1 MNRALRMT
9 AFLGSSL
16 LLSAGPLLAQETGS
30 SPADS
35 TTGWVFRWVN
45 FSIAAA
51 LIVYGFYKAGP
62 YFHDHAED
70 IAEKIAEG
78 ARAREA
84 GEKLKREAEARLA
97 GLDALIAEMRREAR
111 RDADAEAVRLRAL
124 AKEEAHKI
132 EHAAQVEIAAAE
144 RAARYEV
151 KILAARMAGDRAEML
166 LRDGMTPQSESA
178 LFRDF
183 VAELDRSVN

>member
-9 AFLGSSL
+9 ALMGSALFLA
-16 LLSAGPLLAQETGS
+16 AGPALAQEGAS

-35 TTGWVFRWVN
+35 ATGWVFRWVN
-45 FSIAAA
+45 FAVVAA
-51 LIVYGFYKAGP
+51 LIIYGFYKAGP

-78 ARAREA
+78 TRAREA
-84 GEKLKREAEARLA
+84 GEKLMREAEAKLA
-97 GLDALIAEMRREAR
+97 GLDTLIAQMRREAR

-132 EHAAQVEIAAAE
+132 EHAALVEIAAAE

-151 KILAARMAGDRAEML
+151 KIMAARMAGERAEAL

-178 LFRDF
+178 LFQDF

>member
-9 AFLGSSL
+9 ALMGSALFLA
-16 LLSAGPLLAQETGS
+16 AGPALAQEGAS

-35 TTGWVFRWVN
+35 ATGWVFRWVN
-45 FSIAAA
+45 FAVVAA
-51 LIVYGFYKAGP
+51 LIIYGFYKAGP

-78 ARAREA
+78 TRAREA
-84 GEKLKREAEARLA
+84 GEKLVREAEAKLA
-97 GLDALIAEMRREAR
+97 GLDTLIAQMRREAR

-132 EHAAQVEIAAAE
+132 EHAALVEIAAAE

-151 KILAARMAGDRAEML
+151 KIMAARMAGERAEAL

-178 LFRDF
+178 LFQDF